1 MSEKGE
7 AMKRSLYMPRHNYLP
22 VVSRQNFASSLLPV
36 STTIFSDKPNLIN
49 MSDCN
54 YLTLFYSKDGYV
66 VKCIHC
72 SKIQMAFGNVIL
84 NLSTREFQEM
94 RLKTID
100 KIRENKFP
108 AFPEQK
114 NITYNTDSDNIR
126 LVFSFRDLE
135 VFYEMLQQ
143 ANLMLEV
150 NNILL
155 NQN

>member
-1 MSEKGE
+1 M
-7 AMKRSLYMPRHNYLP
+7 
-22 VVSRQNFASSLLPV
+22 
-36 STTIFSDKPNLIN
+36 

-54 YLTLFYSKDGYV
+54 YLTLFYSKEGYV

-72 SKIQMAFGNVIL
+72 DKIQMAFGNVIL
-84 NLSTREFQEM
+84 NLSQKEFQEI
-94 RLKTID
+94 RLETID
-100 KIRENKFP
+100 KIREHRNP

-114 NITYNTDSDNIR
+114 NITYYTDSDNIR
-126 LVFSFRDLE
+126 LVFSYKDLE
-135 VFYEMLQQ
+135 LFYEILQQ